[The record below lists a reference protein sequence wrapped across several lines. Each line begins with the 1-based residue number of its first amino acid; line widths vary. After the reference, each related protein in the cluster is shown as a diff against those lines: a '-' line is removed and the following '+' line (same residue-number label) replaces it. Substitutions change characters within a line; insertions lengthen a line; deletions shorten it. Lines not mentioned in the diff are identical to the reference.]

1 MERETGIEPAT
12 FSLARRCSTTEPLP
26 LVRYV
31 CETKIAYQGRFVNNL
46 IVRQSEETSHRDIF
60 VNRFPMNAP
69 ALSNQFPLLALF
81 ISSVLQAWKPS
92 KRGTNLT
99 SIGKM
104 HMETL
109 RIKVTTPHGS
119 KPGASGMTL
128 MCRPTPIVRFNHRS
142 EQGSKKLLYR
152 SARVDVWV
160 ARAFA

>member
-26 LVRYV
+26 LIRYV

-46 IVRQSEETSHRDIF
+46 IARQSEETSHRDIF
-60 VNRFPMNAP
+60 VNRFPMNPP

-81 ISSVLQAWKPS
+81 ISSVMQAWKPA

-99 SIGKM
+99 SIGKT

-109 RIKVTTPHGS
+109 RIKVN
-119 KPGASGMTL
+119 A
-128 MCRPTPIVRFNHRS
+128 CRTSIHSFFVNS
-142 EQGSKKLLYR
+142 L
-152 SARVDVWV
+152 
-160 ARAFA
+160 

>member
-1 MERETGIEPAT
+1 MEGETGIEPAT

-81 ISSVLQAWKPS
+81 ISSVLQAWKPA
-92 KRGTNLT
+92 KRGANLT
-99 SIGKM
+99 SIGKT

-109 RIKVTTPHGS
+109 RIKVNACCTNIHSFFVNSLLSTR
-119 KPGASGMTL
+119 PG
-128 MCRPTPIVRFNHRS
+128 
-142 EQGSKKLLYR
+142 
-152 SARVDVWV
+152 
-160 ARAFA
+160 